1 MTQPSH
7 HDQLAQFAEQQ
18 LNELSTRD
26 ICDSTV
32 HLILAASFFTGAAIG
47 LATPLKANKKT
58 YLASLHDF
66 LQNRFGLS
74 AGNAQGM
81 VESNARLY
89 KRYVLIEKIYN
100 AGVKAAVE
108 WHKDSSRND
117 ASLKNLLTQ
126 YRDLSMSGLNIEGT
140 KQQKVAPAE
149 VEAIARVE
157 SAPEVVTAGSPR
169 WGRRLLWFCLLG
181 LFAAVTYFVVF
192 PETIPE
198 KISEQIPAEW
208 LEKIPAEWRKLLP

>member
-7 HDQLAQFAEQQ
+7 HDQLTQFAKQQ
-18 LNELSTRD
+18 LSELSTRD

-47 LATPLKANKKT
+47 LATPLRANKKT

-81 VESNARLY
+81 VESNTRLY
-89 KRYVLIEKIYN
+89 KRYVLIENIYN
-100 AGVKAAVE
+100 VGVKAAVE
-108 WHKDSSRND
+108 WHQDSSCND

-126 YRDLSMSGLNIEGT
+126 YRDLTMSGLNIEGT
-140 KQQKVAPAE
+140 KEQKVAPVE
-149 VEAIARVE
+149 VETIARVE
-157 SAPEVVTAGSPR
+157 PAAVMVAAGSPP
-169 WGRRLLWFCLLG
+169 WGRRLFWFCLLM
-181 LFAAVTYFVVF
+181 LFSAVTYFAVF
-192 PETIPE
+192 PERIPE
-198 KISEQIPAEW
+198 KISEKIPAQW